1 MFDFSY
7 KQHTT
12 ASKNSFKRDIQ
23 VLKTMGWHYN
33 KCISMCVL
41 INV

>member
-23 VLKTMGWHYN
+23 VLKTM
-33 KCISMCVL
+33 IDII